1 MEYPI
6 VSLRPPNTGTSLSIL
21 PRLTR
26 KPVWLSKHELEM
38 CSDDSSDW
46 PNLKKYYIHLLVL
59 DLGWCKI
66 VLRRVLEQSF
76 SQRELPRCTY
86 RPVPDFYSLPYWFLL
101 VLIIDLNTANVSK
114 EARALFFSVVTT
126 ESRWLSLWEISR
138 LVTTYLRNTSFQIT
152 WSNDPFYAL
161 CKFRVLF
168 SQQNVNKK
176 IAIYGDHV
184 SC

>member
-1 MEYPI
+1 MCVQYISIKINRKRLDLINFSSVMIYLKEEVKLEWYEPPPWLRVISKLLKLFPMEYPI
-6 VSLRPPNTGTSLSIL
+6 VSLRPLDIGTSLRIL

-46 PNLKKYYIHLLVL
+46 PNLKKCYIHLLVL

-66 VLRRVLEQSF
+66 VLRRVLERSF

-114 EARALFFSVVTT
+114 EARAPFF
-126 ESRWLSLWEISR
+126 R
-138 LVTTYLRNTSFQIT
+138 
-152 WSNDPFYAL
+152 
-161 CKFRVLF
+161 
-168 SQQNVNKK
+168 
-176 IAIYGDHV
+176 
-184 SC
+184 